1 MLKKRSIYERLISL
15 LQGASWALVLIGA
28 TTFFTTLY
36 PFGLITAL
44 LGAFIGSLGGLFF
57 VVVFEIAHQQSE
69 KLEEIKKQTKLL
81 EKLVD
86 EKLSDN

>member
-36 PFGLITAL
+36 PFGFITAL
-44 LGAFIGSLGGLFF
+44 LGAFIGSLGGFFF